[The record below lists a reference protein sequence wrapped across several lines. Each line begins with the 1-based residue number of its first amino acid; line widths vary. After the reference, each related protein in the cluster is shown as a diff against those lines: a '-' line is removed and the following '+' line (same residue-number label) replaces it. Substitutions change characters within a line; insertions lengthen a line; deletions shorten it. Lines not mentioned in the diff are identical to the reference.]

1 MISKFSFTE
10 LWIPL
15 LQYTNNFTEMENN
28 NSKFECRFCNGFG
41 KYLNKYIVESTA
53 ECYKSR
59 IMGEGELKG
68 LSKKIFEII

>member
-1 MISKFSFTE
+1 MKQKDDYLLMIE
-10 LWIPL
+10 DYECL
-15 LQYTNNFTEMENN
+15 NN